1 VAVLDE
7 NGKRHAW
14 KLTRAQ
20 YYIHAGIT
28 KQNLRKERRDAALK
42 PVWQDLGGSADDDT
56 SALRTASS
64 VDVASYVAKY
74 EKVRPQWWSHALKRR
89 ESRDAFQ
96 RFIGKRSALD
106 RFWVGVKRGLEAL
119 FPDAEK
125 HIVAYGSAYATMASS
140 GRGEVAVPTTG
151 AYNACR
157 RIFGASGVAVVDEF
171 RSTAFE
177 WETGKRKTV
186 VYRKRDGVGVR
197 AGAVTD
203 SATAAARREN
213 GSPIEVRGLRF
224 SPERRLFL
232 NRDEHAAV
240 TIARLHV
247 MELSGLGRPRPF
259 ARARI

>member
-1 VAVLDE
+1 
-7 NGKRHAW
+7 
-14 KLTRAQ
+14 
-20 YYIHAGIT
+20 
-28 KQNLRKERRDAALK
+28 
-42 PVWQDLGGSADDDT
+42 
-56 SALRTASS
+56 

-74 EKVRPQWWSHALKRR
+74 ETVRRQWWSHALNRR

-96 RFIGKRSALD
+96 RFIGKRSVLD

-177 WETGKRKTV
+177 WETGKRKTA

-203 SATAAARREN
+203 SATVAARRDN

-232 NRDEHAAV
+232 NRDAHAAV

-247 MELSGLGRPRPF
+247 MELCGLGRPRPF
-259 ARARI
+259 ALARI